1 MNQLNTKE
9 RKNMENKVTKKT
21 LTYPKGYEPDYIIP
35 KEYCEYR
42 FILGKRGQ
50 NPLVAICMN
59 PSAARETFSD
69 RTVNINIS
77 KSLKKDGWIVFNTYP
92 ERATKAGTLDDFK
105 QQWSDQNIKE
115 IKKYIMENNIKEVWV
130 AWGDDNNIESLKKGK
145 QQLQEMLFKNN
156 IKMYYFGSLT
166 KSGNPRHP
174 LQRYEKWD
182 FSEKKYLK
190 YKK

>member
-1 MNQLNTKE
+1 
-9 RKNMENKVTKKT
+9 MENKVTKKT

-50 NPLVAICMN
+50 NSLVAICMN
-59 PSAARETFSD
+59 PSAARKTFSD
-69 RTVNINIS
+69 RTVNRIINIS

-115 IKKYIMENNIKEVWV
+115 IKK
-130 AWGDDNNIESLKKGK
+130 
-145 QQLQEMLFKNN
+145 
-156 IKMYYFGSLT
+156 
-166 KSGNPRHP
+166 
-174 LQRYEKWD
+174 
-182 FSEKKYLK
+182 
-190 YKK
+190 